1 MSSWFIG
8 REDWE
13 GNNGNSVATE
23 NDNDD
28 DDDDDNDNDDAEA
41 EAGEY
46 ACDFLKVALRQ
57 L

>member
-1 MSSWFIG
+1 MSSQFIG

-13 GNNGNSVATE
+13 GNNGNSVAME
-23 NDNDD
+23 
-28 DDDDDNDNDDAEA
+28 DDDNDDANT

-46 ACDFLKVALRQ
+46 TCNFLEVVLRQ